1 MEIFVQLGA
10 DSSLLYQSIIVLVV
24 LILSKILFLNHLEN
38 LLVKREEKTTG
49 LEGNAEKQFQEID
62 NLKKQYEQKISNA
75 HKEVKGYI
83 DENKTSISR
92 KLEADYK
99 SKEKEVNSEVDA
111 KREEEQKKA
120 QAQKNEILTNADEL
134 SKLLVEK
141 VTKG

>member
-24 LILSKILFLNHLEN
+24 LILSKILFLNHLEK

-75 HKEVKGYI
+75 HKEVKDYL

-99 SKEKEVNSEVDA
+99 SKEKEVNSQVDA

-120 QAQKNEILTNADEL
+120 EAQKNEILTSADEL